1 MNDDLNVYALLLL
14 VLLGIGSCSIYSA
27 NRVDAV
33 IASMIAEG
41 VEVRR

>member
-1 MNDDLNVYALLLL
+1 MNDDLSVYALLLL
-14 VLLGIGSCSIYSA
+14 VLLGIGSCSIYSV

-41 VEVRR
+41 MEVRR